1 VNVLLQISDTHF
13 GTEQPEVVRALLD
26 LHRQE
31 RPRVVVLSGDITQR
45 ARGAQFAAAKAF
57 TDQLQGSTLLSLPGN
72 HDIPLYN
79 LFGRLV
85 VPYSGYSRHF
95 GRELMPQVQTPE
107 LLVLGVNTTRR
118 YRHVD
123 GEVSRAQIDSV
134 ATRLAQAGREQ
145 LRVVV
150 THQPVHVIRESDL
163 HNLLHG
169 HAAAIAAWSAAGA
182 DVIMGGHIHLP
193 YLRLLSEAHPR
204 LPRRVWALQAGTAVS
219 SRVRGNVPNSV
230 NLLRHGEGQR
240 PGCVVERWDYE
251 KATARFQ
258 RVDSTSLDLD
268 RATKPAAHQPAGF
281 PAGQASPA
289 PGYHRAP

>member
-1 VNVLLQISDTHF
+1 VNVLLQISDPHF

-31 RPRVVVLSGDITQR
+31 RPGVVVLSGDITQR
-45 ARGAQFAAAKAF
+45 ARRAQFAAAKAF
-57 TDQLQGSTLLSLPGN
+57 TDQLAGSTLLALPGN

-79 LFGRLV
+79 LPGRLFA
-85 VPYSGYSRHF
+85 PYGGYSRHF
-95 GRELMPQVQTPE
+95 GRDFAPQVQTRE

-134 ATRLAQAGREQ
+134 AARLAQASPGQ

-150 THQPVHVIRESDL
+150 THQPVHVVRESDQ

-169 HAAAIAAWSAAGA
+169 HEAAIAAWSAAGA

-193 YLRLLSEAHPR
+193 YVRLLTEVFPG
-204 LPRRVWALQAGTAVS
+204 LPRRVWAVQAGTAVS
-219 SRVRGNVPNSV
+219 SRVRSGVPNSV
-230 NLLRHGEGQR
+230 NLLRHASE
-240 PGCVVERWDYE
+240 PSPCCVVERWDYE
-251 KATARFQ
+251 RATARFQ
-258 RVDSTSLDLD
+258 RVACNDLDLD
-268 RATKPAAHQPAGF
+268 RRTISQPVMQNAIHAAALAHPA
-281 PAGQASPA
+281 STSLK
-289 PGYHRAP
+289 